1 MRFHI
6 NRYFNNIL
14 ISGLPGVLSI
24 FLSFFSIPLF
34 LNLIPADL
42 YANYLIQHSILTLGM
57 VLNFNLGKFAAIKIQ
72 NLNLNKK
79 KQIIFTTIMASIV
92 LGAIFSAI
100 TYLIIKFFFE
110 GKNFFDI
117 TFSLF
122 LGIFTTI
129 LYISIDHIVKGLQY
143 FKLSSFFN
151 FLFYSLSLSLPA
163 FFLIIESLNLKTVNN
178 LFIVSLYVKFFSLF
192 CLVAILILK
201 NDLKI
206 TKLNFALL
214 SELKN
219 HAKWMTITEFY
230 NQIYNYVDKYLI
242 KISLGSTMLL
252 AYAVPQL
259 IAAKLAIFSQAMTSV
274 LLPKL
279 SATKNEKQKKNILSA
294 NLYFFSNL
302 MGFSL
307 IIALPFFDKILPWWL
322 DNAYNIEILNIFKIF
337 ILIAFLVCLSSI
349 IVTFYEGTL
358 VAKKNTQYETFIII
372 PFFIGLIYC
381 TYHKSIFLFAFL
393 IMLKEII
400 MLFIRLINIR
410 KYIFNYLYFNTGII
424 LFFVTYSFSI
434 MGMNYLSYISSFIFA
449 ILLCINFP
457 LKIILKEFF

>member
-279 SATKNEKQKKNILSA
+279 SATKNEKQKK
-294 NLYFFSNL
+294 
-302 MGFSL
+302 
-307 IIALPFFDKILPWWL
+307 
-322 DNAYNIEILNIFKIF
+322 
-337 ILIAFLVCLSSI
+337 
-349 IVTFYEGTL
+349 TFCQQT
-358 VAKKNTQYETFIII
+358 
-372 PFFIGLIYC
+372 
-381 TYHKSIFLFAFL
+381 
-393 IMLKEII
+393 
-400 MLFIRLINIR
+400 
-410 KYIFNYLYFNTGII
+410 YIFFQI
-424 LFFVTYSFSI
+424 
-434 MGMNYLSYISSFIFA
+434 
-449 ILLCINFP
+449 
-457 LKIILKEFF
+457 